1 MKKTMLFLLISVI
14 LCPLFALFASAEGA
28 DESIVDVDLD
38 WHPENAVA
46 NLKYMGLGML
56 GIFVV
61 VGVVMGITYA
71 LNAITGKKK

>member
-1 MKKTMLFLLISVI
+1 MLFLLISVI
-14 LCPLFALFASAEGA
+14 LCSLFALFASAEGA

>member
-14 LCPLFALFASAEGA
+14 LCSLFALFASAEGA

>member
-1 MKKTMLFLLISVI
+1 MKKTMLFLLTAVI
-14 LCPLFALFASAEGA
+14 LCSLFALLASAEGA

-38 WHPENAVA
+38 WHPANAVA